1 VADAPVEELL
11 ASADEL
17 ARRWAVSLLSARP
30 LAEMAAVPLAE
41 LAREAPALCAQIAR
55 SLRSDAELAQ
65 LLAGDARAQSG
76 AHVAS
81 IGGDAPA
88 AVRDVD
94 ALRDVVWQAALA
106 ALNDPSPR
114 QVADLADRLAYVC
127 ASLLASLLA
136 GRQPA
141 SVGVAD
147 LPVGSSAPGR
157 EKVLYSS
164 APVSPGGRR
173 AVLIDERDELV
184 ASATAGASRR
194 EDAPEPPR
202 RREFGQ
208 APASA
213 HAATSPRPA
222 GESATRPRARPW
234 DIPLDAGA
242 ASKRDSAADA
252 RSWPG
257 SEAGAKVRITR
268 GRSAIVDE
276 RA

>member
-1 VADAPVEELL
+1 VADAPVEELV

-65 LLAGDARAQSG
+65 LLAGDARTQSG
-76 AHVAS
+76 AHAAS

-94 ALRDVVWQAALA
+94 ALRDVVWQAALG
-106 ALNDPSPR
+106 ALHDPSPR

-136 GRQPA
+136 VRQPA
-141 SVGVAD
+141 SSGVAD
-147 LPVGSSAPGR
+147 LAAGSSASGR

-173 AVLIDERDELV
+173 AVLIDERDERV
-184 ASATAGASRR
+184 APAGRSRR
-194 EDAPEPPR
+194 EGAPEPPPR
-202 RREFGQ
+202 GREFAQ

-213 HAATSPRPA
+213 SVAASPRPA
-222 GESATRPRARPW
+222 GESAMRPRARPW

-257 SEAGAKVRITR
+257 GEAGAEMRITR
-268 GRSAIVDE
+268 RRGAIVDE

>member
-1 VADAPVEELL
+1 MADAPVEELL

-65 LLAGDARAQSG
+65 LLAGDARTQGGVRA
-76 AHVAS
+76 AS

-106 ALNDPSPR
+106 ALHDPSPR

-136 GRQPA
+136 ARQPA
-141 SVGVAD
+141 TVGVAD
-147 LPVGSSAPGR
+147 QPGDSSAPGR

-173 AVLIDERDELV
+173 AVLIDERDERV
-184 ASATAGASRR
+184 APAGRSRR
-194 EDAPEPPR
+194 QGAPEPQPR
-202 RREFGQ
+202 GRQFEQ
-208 APASA
+208 APAGA
-213 HAATSPRPA
+213 HAVAAPRPA

-234 DIPLDAGA
+234 DIPLDAGG
-242 ASKRDSAADA
+242 ASERDSAADA

-257 SEAGAKVRITR
+257 GEAGAEVRITR
-268 GRSAIVDE
+268 GRGAIVDE